1 MGRYAAVDLGA
12 GSGRVILGELTEGCL
27 LTREVHRFRNDPVPL
42 PEAGGVRLCWKATE
56 LFAQV
61 RAGLSRAAAQG
72 PLEAIGIDTW
82 GVDYGLLDVDG
93 VLAAPVV
100 SYRDRRTAG
109 VPARVFEQIDP
120 AVLYARTGTQVQEFN
135 TIFQLLSSTGS
146 RVLARADRLLL
157 LPDLLAYWLT
167 GVART
172 EMTNASTTG
181 LLDPVGRRWSDE
193 VLDALDQGPAIRRLL
208 TPLSEPGTVLGPV
221 LPRIV
226 PEAVTAAGAPTPVVT
241 VGSHDT
247 ASAVVGVPA
256 GGDAFAFISSG
267 TWSLVGLELPEPV
280 LTEASRADNFTNEL
294 GVDGTVR
301 YLRNV
306 SGMWTLNHCLAQW
319 QDETGQLQDL
329 TALLAEA
336 FEEPPLA
343 RIVDLNDDTLL
354 DPGPMTERINALLES
369 TGQPAA
375 RTRAQMVR
383 TIMDSLA
390 LAYRAAVRAACRHSG
405 RTVDVVHVVGGGS
418 RNIRLCQATADA
430 TGLPVVAGP
439 AEGTALGNLLVC
451 ARAVGDLTGGLD
463 RLRAVGAASCALT
476 RYEPTRCPEA
486 LVAWRAASQTL
497 ESLIQ
502 GKANRS

>member
-12 GSGRVILGELTEGCL
+12 GSGRVIVGELTEGCL
-27 LTREVHRFRNDPVPL
+27 LTCEVHRFRNDPVPL

-61 RAGLSRAAAQG
+61 RAGLSKAAAQG

-93 VLAAPVV
+93 VLTAPVV

-109 VPARVFEQIDP
+109 VPSRVFEQIDP

-135 TIFQLLSSTGS
+135 TVFQLLSSTGS
-146 RVLARADRLLL
+146 RALARADRLLL
-157 LPDLLAYWLT
+157 LPDLLAYWLS

-172 EMTNASTTG
+172 EVTNASTTG
-181 LLDPVGRRWSDE
+181 LLDPVGRQWSDE

-221 LPRIV
+221 LPRIL
-226 PEAVTAAGAPTPVVT
+226 PEAVTASGAPTPVVT

-267 TWSLVGLELPEPV
+267 TWSLVGLELSEPI

-306 SGMWTLNHCLAQW
+306 SGMWTLNHCIAQW

-354 DPGPMTERINALLES
+354 DPGPMTERINALLEF

-375 RTRAQMVR
+375 RTRAQVVR

-405 RTVDVVHVVGGGS
+405 RTVDVVRVVGGGS
-418 RNIRLCQATADA
+418 RNIRLCRATADA

-451 ARAVGDLTGGLD
+451 ARAVGDLSGGLD

-476 RYEPTRCPEA
+476 RYEPTHCPEA
-486 LVAWRAASQTL
+486 LAAWRAASRTL
-497 ESLIQ
+497 ESLTQ